1 MSTITDIEKSI
12 FNLPPDERAAL
23 AYRIWDSLEGFA
35 DAEIEKAWLD
45 EADRR
50 WQELENGEVRP
61 IPAKKVMQRAR
72 TILNSGFAPTH
83 KGES

>member
-1 MSTITDIEKSI
+1 MSILTDIEKSV

-23 AYRIWDSLEGFA
+23 AYRIWASLEGFA

-50 WQELENGEVRP
+50 WEEIKNGEVSC
-61 IPAKKVMQRAR
+61 IPAEEVMKRAR
-72 TILNSGFAPTH
+72 AVL
-83 KGES
+83 KK